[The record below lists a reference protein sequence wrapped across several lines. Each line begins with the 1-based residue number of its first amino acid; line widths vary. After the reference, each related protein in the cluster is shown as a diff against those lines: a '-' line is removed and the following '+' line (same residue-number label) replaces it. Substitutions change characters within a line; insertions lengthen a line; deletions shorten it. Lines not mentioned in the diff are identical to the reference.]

1 MNTRD
6 ILNERQTTHGDFT
19 DNAIYSQ
26 HLKRYLHDTKGW
38 QELTVV
44 QKEALEMIVF
54 KISRILSGDPT
65 FRDTWDDLAGYAT
78 LVSDR
83 LENS

>member
-19 DNAIYSQ
+19 NHANC
-26 HLKRYLHDTKGW
+26 T
-38 QELTVV
+38 QELKTVFHHHLV
-44 QKEALEMIVF
+44 GGLSCEQLEALDMIF
-54 KISRILSGDPT
+54 HKIGRIASGNPNHKDH
-65 FRDTWDDLAGYAT
+65 WDDLAGYAT